1 MTALLPLIPLIP
13 LIVDVLIKA
22 TALVAVAALADAAL
36 ARRGSAAARHFVW
49 ALTMT
54 MLLALPVAIVA
65 LPHWQVRIPVER
77 AALAGAAQTLG
88 AAPAAFADPAPPAAT
103 VDAER
108 APMAPDRAR
117 RPIAALAV
125 ASLVLLYVMG
135 VVLLL
140 ARLASEPLA
149 LRRLAR
155 DARPVTDGE
164 WRPLLDRCVEAMAV
178 RRPVA
183 LLHSGREVMP
193 LTFGT
198 LTPTIVLPAS
208 APAWNDDRRAA
219 VLLHELAHVAR
230 RDCLSQRVSAL
241 ACALYWPHPGVWLG
255 ARRLRVERELACDDR
270 VLAAGAAAR
279 DYAGHLLDL
288 AHSLGRAPA
297 PATALGM
304 ARPHQLERRLLAI
317 LDAARNRATLGRHGL
332 TAALAAT
339 VVLVS
344 MAGLRAAIVPVDRF
358 EPPALSGA
366 APAMP
371 SGGAGTAQDAA
382 GTWELRRTQDPGTVQ
397 ITIRTEHGSHGR
409 TIATS
414 SLAGLPVDQIDAAN
428 ATVRFPIRREAG
440 TFTVDGVCRRGVC
453 AGTYTFQADPAFADA
468 LVTRGIGRPTPQDQF
483 ALAIADVGGAYFDAL
498 AQAGYAKPDLASVVR
513 AAQHGVDLAYLRG
526 MSALGH
532 RVGTLDALIQLRDH
546 GVDPTY
552 IRGMESLGYTGLDAT
567 ALTGLRDHG
576 VDPSFIRGMQ
586 EAGYAHLSL
595 DDLRN
600 ARDHGA
606 DPVYA
611 REMAALGFARLPLPE
626 LISARDHGVDQ
637 VYIRDMQRLGHRLSL
652 DEYRQTRDHGVDP
665 PFISGL
671 AALGY
676 KGLSVAALI
685 TTRDHGVDPA
695 YVRGMAD
702 AGYKGIALDDLV
714 RMRDHGVD
722 PDYVRRVQKTGA
734 PHLSVDEIIQRR
746 DRGEPDPDAAVRA
759 VASKLQYYL
768 AQISR
773 WLRS

>member
-1 MTALLPLIPLIP
+1 MTALLPLI
-13 LIVDVLIKA
+13 VNVLIKA
-22 TALVAVAALADAAL
+22 TALVVVAALADIAL

-54 MLLALPVAIVA
+54 TLLALPAAIVA

-77 AALAGAAQTLG
+77 AAIAAAAQTLG
-88 AAPAAFADPAPPAAT
+88 AAPAALVDLAPSAAAA
-103 VDAER
+103 VDAGT
-108 APMAPDRAR
+108 AAVAPDRGR
-117 RPIAALAV
+117 MPIAAFALT
-125 ASLVLLYVMG
+125 SLVLLYVVG
-135 VVLLL
+135 VVSLL
-140 ARLASEPLA
+140 ARLACEPLA

-155 DARPVTDGE
+155 DARPVADGE
-164 WRPLLDRCVEAMAV
+164 WRPLLDRCVAAMAV
-178 RRPVA
+178 RRPV
-183 LLHSGREVMP
+183 LLLQSAREVMP

-208 APAWNDDRRAA
+208 APAWSDDRREA

-241 ACALYWPHPGVWLG
+241 ACALYWPHPGVWFG

-270 VLAAGAAAR
+270 VLAAGAGAR
-279 DYAGHLLDL
+279 DYAGHLLEL
-288 AHSLGRAPA
+288 AHTLGRAPA

-317 LDAARNRATLGRHGL
+317 LDAARNRAALGRHGL
-332 TAALAAT
+332 TAAIAAA
-339 VVLVS
+339 VFLVS

-366 APAMP
+366 APAVP
-371 SGGAGTAQDAA
+371 SDGAGIAQDAA

-409 TIATS
+409 TIATA

-440 TFTVDGVCRRGVC
+440 TFTVDGVCRRGIC

-468 LVTRGIGRPTPQDQF
+468 LVRRGIGRPTPQDQF

-498 AQAGYAKPDLASVVR
+498 AQAGYAKPDLALVVR
-513 AAQHGVDLAYLRG
+513 AAQHGVDLEYLRG
-526 MSALGH
+526 MTALGH

-546 GVDPTY
+546 GVDPPY
-552 IRGMESLGYTGLDAT
+552 IRGMESLGYTGLDAN

-576 VDPSFIRGMQ
+576 VDPAFIRGMQ
-586 EAGYAHLSL
+586 DAGYAHLSI
-595 DDLRN
+595 DELRN

-606 DPVYA
+606 DPIFA
-611 REMAALGFARLPLPE
+611 RDMAALGFARLSLPD

-637 VYIRDMQRLGHRLSL
+637 VYIRDMQRLGHHLNL

-665 PFISGL
+665 QFISGL

-676 KGLSVAALI
+676 KGLSVEALI
-685 TTRDHGVDPA
+685 KTRDHGVDPA

-722 PDYVRRVQKTGA
+722 PDYVRRVQRSGA
-734 PHLSVDEIIQRR
+734 HPNVDEIIRMR
-746 DRGEPDPDAAVRA
+746 DHGEPSPEAAVRA
-759 VASKLQYYL
+759 AASKLQYYL
-768 AQISR
+768 GRINA